1 MNLITIILQRLR
13 SENPQIF
20 KFLSLLSGILAAIIS
35 LIFWADDKLNF
46 VWLSDA
52 IAGLMNDTLF
62 TCIGIFSTSNLTT
75 TDKNLSNK
83 KL

>member
-35 LIFWADDKLNF
+35 LIFWADNQLHFN
-46 VWLSDA
+46 WLSDA
-52 IAGLMNDTLF
+52 ISGLMNDTLF